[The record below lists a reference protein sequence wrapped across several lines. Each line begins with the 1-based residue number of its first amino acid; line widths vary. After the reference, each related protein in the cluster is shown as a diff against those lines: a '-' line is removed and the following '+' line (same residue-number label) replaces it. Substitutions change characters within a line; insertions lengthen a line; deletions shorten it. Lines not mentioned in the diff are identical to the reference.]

1 MMELLDKMKLL
12 GSPFLALVFT
22 ICFILFL
29 VRYWK
34 LLQNIPF
41 PYKLS
46 LISLRSVTII
56 ILLLLLINPWVDF
69 KKNEQ
74 FPQNIDII
82 FDLSESMLTHFNKMG
97 TSSENI
103 TNDIRTYIDVNKVD
117 LNYYRLGE
125 KIIKLDD
132 PLSADVVTDFTN
144 LPDFIGYENP
154 NQVILITDG
163 KATVGRELNN
173 LNLPRNSPI
182 HIIGVG
188 PTEAEDDLAIDR
200 IIIPPRSNKMDTVK
214 LIVKI
219 TTQLQ
224 NDITTQLQLTNE
236 NGDSIYNKS
245 LSFKSGIQNNEL
257 EIAIPAMNFNGIN
270 NANLFS
276 LVGEPQIENNQY
288 SFRVNVQSEIDKI
301 LLISGALSPNSSIIK
316 SILNSLDA
324 VEVRH
329 HFRLD
334 NIQWNEN
341 PDGSL
346 SLNPKMIVL
355 DDFPSG
361 NSDRFLFEELVK
373 SSRSQQIP
381 IVYLEGPK
389 SNLTTGEIIR
399 SQFQF
404 FIPTAIEPSMLTSLS
419 DEYSGGIYSGI
430 KLSSFPPQA
439 RMVKWTMED
448 NDLVNYIDGSFLI
461 AKKNNVY
468 MVALPDITENHLK
481 TQNNFTSP
489 IFTLIKK
496 LFLHA
501 YHGNEGL
508 LSLHID
514 GSSFNKGEIIIAK
527 LLPVENLGLS
537 NFTIKAIHSYLDT
550 ITTDCAQDFPETY
563 YHCKL
568 AFQLP
573 GEYLLSGEANLPDGL
588 KITSNEAS
596 IIVQGMN
603 IELKELIQEKNIL
616 MQVAYN
622 SGGIY
627 VPIESLDSMFSN
639 IEITPVQ
646 LMKNYQISGLSTQ
659 EYWWLLIVL
668 LSLEWFLRKKYGL
681 L

>member
-1 MMELLDKMKLL
+1 MKLL